1 MSFNRPLVAPIA
13 NPMLQQALERK
24 IEKHGAAFGRLG
36 ELEPLAV
43 RLGLIQNS
51 LKATFEAARIVVF
64 AADHGLAVD
73 GIGAAMHRSTEQQVR
88 ALLSLQLPL
97 SVFAELQGLALS
109 VVDSGI
115 AQAVQPHP
123 RLLARKIAHGTRN
136 ARAGPA
142 MSHEQA
148 QAAVRAGMEIARSLA
163 GNAVAFAGIGVGS
176 RESAALVLAC
186 LSGADVRE
194 FLGLYGRSP
203 DAAAES
209 LLAVLH
215 AVQARHREAVE
226 PLAALAAFG
235 GFEVAMMVG
244 AMLVAASERRLIVAD
259 GIPACAAL
267 LVASRISP
275 AVIDYCLYCRSH
287 GDKGLD
293 AALALFQAN
302 ALLELGIETVDGT
315 GATLAWPLLR
325 SAAALL
331 ADVADAEDAGTDPQ
345 RDA

>member
-24 IEKHGAAFGRLG
+24 IEKHGAAFGSLG

-43 RLGLIQNS
+43 RLGLMQNS
-51 LKATFEAARIVVF
+51 LKPSFEAARIVVF

-73 GIGAAMHRSTEQQVR
+73 GIGAALHRTTEQQVR
-88 ALLSLQLPL
+88 ALLSLQMPL
-97 SVFAELQGLALS
+97 SVFAGIQGLALS
-109 VVDSGI
+109 VVDGGI

-123 RLLARKIAHGTRN
+123 HLLARKIAHATRN
-136 ARAGPA
+136 PRVGPA

-148 QAAVRAGMEIARSLA
+148 QAALRAGMEIARSLP
-163 GNAVAFAGIGVGS
+163 GNAIACAGIGVGS
-176 RESAALVLAC
+176 RESAALVLAR

-194 FLGLYGRSP
+194 FLGLYGESP
-203 DAAAES
+203 DVAAES

-215 AVQARHREAVE
+215 AVQARHRDAVE
-226 PLAALAAFG
+226 PLAVLAAFG

-275 AVIDYCLYCRSH
+275 AVIDYCLHCRSH

-293 AALALFQAN
+293 AALALFQAT

-331 ADVADAEDAGTDPQ
+331 ADVADPEDAGADPQ
-345 RDA
+345 ADA

>member
-13 NPMLQQALERK
+13 NPMLQHALEQK
-24 IEKHGAAFGRLG
+24 IVRHSVVAGRLG

-43 RLGLIQNS
+43 RLGLIHNT
-51 LKATFEAARIVVF
+51 LKPAFEAARIVVF

-73 GIGAAMHRSTEQQVR
+73 GIGATVHRSTGQQVR
-88 ALLSLQLPL
+88 ALLSLQMPL
-97 SVFAELQGLALS
+97 AVFAELQGLAFS
-109 VVDSGI
+109 VVDSGV
-115 AQAVQPHP
+115 AEAVQPHP
-123 RLLARKIAHGTRN
+123 RLLARKIAHATRN

-148 QAAVRAGMEIARSLA
+148 EAAVRAGMEIARSLP
-163 GNAVAFAGIGVGS
+163 GNAIACAGIGVGS
-176 RESAALVLAC
+176 RESAALVLAR

-194 FLGLYGRSP
+194 FLGLYGQPS

-215 AVQARHREAVE
+215 AVQARHRDAIE
-226 PLAALAAFG
+226 PLAVLAAFG

-244 AMLVAASERRLIVAD
+244 AMLVAASERRLIIAD

-267 LVASRISP
+267 LVASRIAP
-275 AVIDYCLYCRSH
+275 AVVDYCLHCRSH

-293 AALALFQAN
+293 AALALFQAT
-302 ALLELGIETVDGT
+302 ALLELGVETLDGT

-331 ADVADAEDAGTDPQ
+331 AEVADREDHEPGPQ
-345 RDA
+345 GAA